1 MVRRNENQTAKILTG
16 AAASAQNAWKA
27 TMAQMKGS
35 MDRQTFSTLLGNAEL
50 LACEDGVYTV
60 GMTNGFTR
68 DWAEQRL
75 SGTIEKILSGM
86 QGCSQKV
93 NFVVTGTWQ
102 PSHTEREAAEE
113 TPVNETELQPAVQP
127 APAVGNI
134 PTASWPASHS
144 TALWSPTITTWQA
157 QLPVQL
163 PKLRGQ
169 LTIRCSSTGVSEW
182 ARPICSMLS
191 ATV

>member
-50 LACEDGVYTV
+50 LACENGVYTI
-60 GMTNGFTR
+60 GMANGFTR

-86 QGCSQKV
+86 QDCPQKV
-93 NFVVTGTWQ
+93 NFVVSGTWQ
-102 PSHTEREAAEE
+102 PSAAERENAERG
-113 TPVNETELQPAVQP
+113 AR
-127 APAVGNI
+127 
-134 PTASWPASHS
+134 SRS
-144 TALWSPTITTWQA
+144 TAA
-157 QLPVQL
+157 A
-163 PKLRGQ
+163 
-169 LTIRCSSTGVSEW
+169 RCGCPCPGSRSRSTSS
-182 ARPICSMLS
+182 
-191 ATV
+191 